1 MEVGNDPARPALGDP
16 FMQSPIARVRVSPR
30 GLRDEAERLLSE
42 KPLGAP
48 QRLAAQLAALGGPLS
63 ERYQHVDVE
72 RLVQPNVGPGGRG
85 LNAVL
90 TALSVLE
97 KYGRNLLKPDKPDY
111 WQTVKFDN
119 PVFKNTVDCIKGSR
133 DVLTMF
139 GYTERQADGLAF
151 PDTRG
156 EPDVDRVAAVTL
168 DIYLARY
175 EVDMILKG
183 THPKP
188 ELFSFISQEEI
199 EKSKV
204 EMQKQVAK
212 MTPPTRL
219 QPGHPPDTKT
229 PAGVTRPA
237 IPPKPAE
244 RAKDLAGNQRAE
256 AEKHAVPAAPTG
268 VTRPGIPPKPA
279 ERAKDLARNQR
290 AEAENNAGAAVPTD
304 ECAICAEPPDVR
316 CPTCDKSLCAD
327 CDTKMHTHPS
337 REAHER
343 VPLASPVSMC
353 DICGGDAVMSC
364 VSCDKRL
371 CTDCDG
377 SFHRHPRR
385 FEHERVNLKTG
396 RITKQ
401 VTSPETEER
410 PPFFK
415 PIVLRPLSVPAGSE
429 WGCPRCSGRN
439 LSSVYICR
447 HCQTPHPP
455 LDMRSR
461 SSDAEM
467 AFEAGDG
474 AAAPPR
480 PPATWEC
487 STCTLVNRASAVLCG
502 ACNRPR
508 QANKLKPTVPED
520 VPPARPPTPPAA
532 PPGMWHCEA
541 CTMFNEAKAKVCV
554 ACDRSKGARAP
565 RAAVDRQPGADV
577 ERQRPPEPRGPQ
589 HGDAPMLMAQE
600 QRRKILQEEEKS
612 KGIELIRLIRS
623 GECQGFS
630 ANEVYCSLQA
640 SSRPKALEWLSGGG
654 LDECLETIVAMAENL
669 PHAGYGGSLSRQ
681 EAADA
686 WIAADGNI
694 EAAAEECLRARRVK
708 IAEILRLGGYEV
720 AAVAEK
726 LKLNGGDVDKALV
739 ALQGELLRPSVDRCW
754 HAPAEDAVLRDGDD
768 QRKLRFLLARYELQS
783 WGRATLALKL
793 LAEENEQYQ
802 LEDVV
807 RAVRDFND
815 LERARQYL
823 KRECPIC
830 CNIYPM
836 HGMVN
841 IIFCECAVCVACF
854 KMNFTFT
861 IKEKNIA
868 NLTCPV
874 CNASHQP
881 DEESRTT
888 FFSLLDEQFRN
899 YLDPEVFRLFENKM
913 RDRALYMMPNFRW
926 CAHCPNGSIHDAPRL
941 RMDCTYCNKSTCSK
955 CKKPWEVQHEGLTCE
970 AFHMW
975 KLDNDPEMQAA
986 GLAAFLKE
994 NGIACP
1000 KCKFRY
1006 ALAKGGC
1013 MHFTCV
1019 QCKHEFCSGCYN
1031 PMCRGNE
1038 CGMGCTN
1045 MGLHAHHPRDC
1056 LHYLR
1061 DWDIKRLQAL
1071 LTDHNLAFNVK
1082 PRLGTVANT
1091 VPGVCEVLEQKDLA
1105 NGLRDEAC
1113 GKAVADRQAGLCELH
1128 YKEYLVNLVNE
1139 NSVDPVHRYDLNELL
1154 AEMNRNGRAEP
1165 PHAANEDDAQYQ
1177 QRLLQEILAN
1187 IPLVKRD

>member
-72 RLVQPNVGPGGRG
+72 RLVQPNVGP
-85 LNAVL
+85 
-90 TALSVLE
+90 
-97 KYGRNLLKPDKPDY
+97 
-111 WQTVKFDN
+111 
-119 PVFKNTVDCIKGSR
+119 GSR

-290 AEAENNAGAAVPTD
+290 AEAENHAVPAVPTD

-726 LKLNGGDVDKALV
+726 LKLNGGNVDKALV

-1139 NSVDPVHRYDLNELL
+1139 NSVDPVQRYDLNELL

>member
-204 EMQKQVAK
+204 EMQKQAS
-212 MTPPTRL
+212 PLP
-219 QPGHPPDTKT
+219 Q
-229 PAGVTRPA
+229 
-237 IPPKPAE
+237 PPKHRHNP
-244 RAKDLAGNQRAE
+244 
-256 AEKHAVPAAPTG
+256 H
-268 VTRPGIPPKPA
+268 
-279 ERAKDLARNQR
+279 
-290 AEAENNAGAAVPTD
+290 

-343 VPLASPVSMC
+343 VPLASPVSSTPH
-353 DICGGDAVMSC
+353 A
-364 VSCDKRL
+364 R
-371 CTDCDG
+371 
-377 SFHRHPRR
+377 PRR
-385 FEHERVNLKTG
+385 PGSILEL
-396 RITKQ
+396 
-401 VTSPETEER
+401 R